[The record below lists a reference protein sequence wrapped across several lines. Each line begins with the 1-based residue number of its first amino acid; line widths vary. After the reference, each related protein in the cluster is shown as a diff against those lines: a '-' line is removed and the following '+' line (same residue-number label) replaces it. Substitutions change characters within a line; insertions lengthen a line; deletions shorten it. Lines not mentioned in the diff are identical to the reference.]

1 MSGDESLLNAAEL
14 LYQASNQTVAIPGN
28 DWGLRYIGL
37 QEEGAFSSWW
47 GLDDPMFEQTS
58 FGHRWKGEGNKTC
71 LPWIPGTAVFNYWK
85 MRDRF
90 GTVDFAELRK
100 RLHAVEANEV
110 PCDIMHLDAHWQ
122 RFGCWSDMIWDRER
136 FPDPEA
142 LISQI
147 KALGFKISLRWTV
160 MAGRFRTIA
169 VSM

>member
-1 MSGDESLLNAAEL
+1 MVSFPLLPPKWAFGLWVSSGFKADSGADLI
-14 LYQASNQTVAIPGN
+14 QRASA
-28 DWGLRYIGL
+28 LR
-37 QEEGAFSSWW
+37 Q
-47 GLDDPMFEQTS
+47 
-58 FGHRWKGEGNKTC
+58 
-71 LPWIPGTAVFNYWK
+71 
-85 MRDRF
+85 
-90 GTVDFAELRK
+90 
-100 RLHAVEANEV
+100 NEV